1 MGTACQAGPAAS
13 SLPLRTRGSSLYS
26 SQGKLRDNCL
36 QTSFPDVSPSG
47 SLHFWEGLL
56 ESQPRRKLLS
66 LALVFWLSFEL
77 EVKEVGAEYSRKEL
91 LNETLVKLSKFLTY
105 PL

>member
-1 MGTACQAGPAAS
+1 M
-13 SLPLRTRGSSLYS
+13 
-26 SQGKLRDNCL
+26 
-36 QTSFPDVSPSG
+36 
-47 SLHFWEGLL
+47 
-56 ESQPRRKLLS
+56 S

-105 PL
+105 PLRQHLLNHKQNKEMISTTDLTSNFF